1 MPCFYAGSPPFT
13 RISLRA
19 QELHLVSRL
28 IAFSLLAIVAALV
41 QAPPQAVAQGV
52 PAALSA
58 QEYADRARRLREF
71 GYPELARTQLEAGA
85 RSFPTEKPI
94 VLEQLVLLTHTRAGA
109 DEIGPWIR
117 VFHQLYANDYDCALA
132 VANWLEMNEQLP
144 VPPDFEDPKQ
154 LKTALDRLVVEMT
167 VFRELARSITE
178 PTDKLPESAKGRP
191 DMPLAY
197 LARCALAKPRQLQV
211 DHFAASYLDK
221 LACSFQGWSLI
232 DRSLMPFQVA
242 ALELFELCIPL
253 YKRIEPDKD
262 STAYARQRLTEIYFR
277 IGKYAEAKQQALAL
291 DFVAPNSGTAA
302 RVLQHIAQR
311 TDDFDLLVDAMDR
324 QARVWRDPQWQLHL
338 LAAKRVREKKWL
350 MATWMAWLAAQDR
363 FLQDH
368 ERAAALQELI
378 VAQPEFL
385 EAYFADASQRVEVA
399 MQAPPQDAQR
409 ILESSLA
416 VLEKCK
422 ALGEVFIEWHALRAN
437 VLWQLG
443 RYKEAALEYKL
454 VAEKDA
460 SDANAPRYAVAAE
473 EIAAGLYNGS
483 DFLDYRAV
491 LEETGDFR
499 VKLAR
504 LKDICARS
512 PKFKLAQALL
522 AKVALLLK
530 EFQSAATAA
539 AAAIELGAEG
549 MDVRDNSA
557 WAQMR
562 LGNYAKA
569 AEQFKQIDEARPG
582 YNDAGRWHS
591 LCQWAANGSQD
602 EQRAFAKWL
611 SSQDK
616 DQQPTMRRKLMEGAV
631 QLAPRFPEALLELA
645 LLEVQ
650 LSNFQAAEG
659 LLDRALENARDKWGR
674 AAIHMARGR
683 LFIAGKRV
691 ERAVAE
697 FEASY
702 AADKSDGG
710 ALLLAAIALHSGNE
724 NATAS
729 AAMRKLFTEVPNTP
743 LLRPTP
749 EEVNLLDV
757 LPVKSEGARAL
768 APAYAAGDKA
778 EFRVVI
784 AVTGEGKGQSGQELK
799 IEFSM
804 AMEVLEVPDH
814 GGVWKIKATFSDPP
828 SEEWQALD
836 GQQTVLTISPWFGL
850 CEEPQVTVFQ
860 NVVNPAIQA
869 LTEGFTVGLGDAP
882 VAPPYVWKN
891 TLSKGPPHFGQGD
904 PEGACLK
911 SVTGDSFTVLRRAM
925 AGRKVG
931 DRSSRDAGFSRVL
944 EAEVEAGGPR
954 RALRKV
960 SFQIAKEEL
969 APERDDVIRSHL
981 QVSIT
986 AK

>member
-1 MPCFYAGSPPFT
+1 M
-13 RISLRA
+13 
-19 QELHLVSRL
+19 VSRL
-28 IAFSLLAIVAALV
+28 IAFSLLVLALGAALLPAPQ
-41 QAPPQAVAQGV
+41 QAAAQDTPP
-52 PAALSA
+52 ALPA

-94 VLEQLVLLTHTRAGA
+94 VLEHLRLLTHIRAGA
-109 DEIGPWIR
+109 DEIGLWIR
-117 VFHQLYANDYDCALA
+117 VFHQLYANDYECALA
-132 VANWLEMNEQLP
+132 VANWLEMNEELP

-154 LKTALDRLVVEMT
+154 LKNALDRLKIEMD
-167 VFRELARSITE
+167 VFRELAKFITE
-178 PTDKLPESAKGRP
+178 PTDKLPEAAKGRP

-197 LARCALAKPRQLQV
+197 LARCALAKPRELQV

-232 DRSLMPFQVA
+232 DRALMPFQVA

-291 DFVAPNSGTAA
+291 PNSITAA

-311 TDDFDLLVDAMDR
+311 TDDFDLLVDAMDQ
-324 QARVWRDPQWQLHL
+324 QARVWRDPKWQLHL

-350 MATWMAWLAAQDR
+350 MATWMAWLGALDG
-363 FLQDH
+363 FLPAP
-368 ERAAALQELI
+368 AAAAAIQELI
-378 VAQPEFL
+378 AAQPEFL

-443 RYKEAALEYKL
+443 RHKEAALEYKL
-454 VAEKDA
+454 VAEKDPT
-460 SDANAPRYAVAAE
+460 DPNAPRYAVAAE
-473 EIAAGLYNGS
+473 EIAAGLYNGN
-483 DFLDYRAV
+483 DFLDYRTV

-499 VKLAR
+499 VKLAT

-530 EFQSAATAA
+530 EFETAA
-539 AAAIELGAEG
+539 NAAASAIALGAEG

-562 LGNYAKA
+562 LGKYAKA

-616 DQQPTMRRKLMEGAV
+616 DQQPTMRRKLIEEAV

-702 AADKSDGG
+702 AADRSDGG

-768 APAYAAGDKA
+768 APAYAVGDKA

-799 IEFSM
+799 IEFTM
-804 AMEVLEVPDH
+804 AIEVLEVPDH
-814 GGVWKIKATFSDPP
+814 GGVWKVKATFSDPP
-828 SEEWQALD
+828 SDEWQALD

-891 TLSKGPPHFGQGD
+891 TLTKGPPHFGQGD
-904 PEGACLK
+904 PEGSCLK

-944 EAEVEAGGPR
+944 EAEVESGGSR